1 MSSLLLAPGYLTRL
15 GSLAQI
21 TTFYLDGI
29 DILADKIGQFPSWK
43 PYRVVRTA
51 SEAADRQYHLIIC
64 AFKALPDVITTPDI
78 TQPLLHNTDT
88 FVLIQ
93 NGIDIHRDLRKAR
106 PDADII
112 SCCAWVDATPLNGG
126 KAVEQTGP
134 DKLSSGL
141 HADASP
147 SKPSEERGRKA
158 LQTFHDIL
166 IAGGAGSEIVDNI
179 DAARWRKVLWCVIHL
194 TSASHLDSVGGRGAR
209 NVTFSTLCTVLRVPV
224 ADLLSKRVLANVLPT
239 IRGMMSEVIAV
250 ARSLGIE
257 EAQLPEAAAEAV
269 IQSCMN
275 LYSDERTENPS
286 QFKPSMLVDLEAG
299 RPMEIEPIVG
309 AIIRSAAEHG
319 VATPRLDTVYAQLKV
334 LQEQLIRR
342 KIT

>member
-1 MSSLLLAPGYLTRL
+1 MIDVCVVGL
-15 GSLAQI
+15 GAI
-21 TTFYLDGI
+21 GAFYAFVLEHSGRARVTAVCRSNYNILSEDGI
-29 DILADKIGQFPSWK
+29 DILAEKIGRYPSWK
-43 PYRVVRTA
+43 PYRVFRTA
-51 SEAADRQYHLIIC
+51 SEAADRQYDLIIC
-64 AFKALPDVITTPDI
+64 AFKALPDVTTTPEI
-78 TQPLLHNTDT
+78 LQPLLHNTDT

-112 SCCAWVDATPLNGG
+112 SCCAWIDATPLNGG

-141 HADASP
+141 HTDASP

-179 DAARWRKVLWCVIHL
+179 DAARWRKVLW
-194 TSASHLDSVGGRGAR
+194 

-239 IRGMMSEVIAV
+239 IRGMMSEVITV

-257 EAQLPEAAAEAV
+257 EAQLPEQAAEAV

-275 LYSDERTENPS
+275 LYSDERNENPS
-286 QFKPSMLVDLEAG
+286 RFKPSMLVDLEAD

-334 LQEQLIRR
+334 LQEQLIQRR
-342 KIT
+342 NT